1 MSTPPT
7 ALVVWPATPEDVA
20 ALLRARTQDTS
31 DEELGKWT
39 EDTRPTL
46 AEVERLLA
54 MAQSIVLGQTGPL
67 TPEVLICQEADDI
80 MVQAATVVALLAAML
95 VELSYFPEQVQS
107 TRSAYEQ
114 YRELF
119 WGPDG
124 KSGLI
129 GALVSAVSECA
140 MGGVTPEPPSESGGA
155 DRPPP
160 PSWAFPR
167 DAGGMVGWQTRW

>member
-1 MSTPPT
+1 MSVPETP
-7 ALVVWPATPEDVA
+7 LVSWPATPNDVA
-20 ALLRARTQDTS
+20 ALLRARTQDNT
-31 DEELGKWT
+31 DEEQGEWT

-54 MAQSIVLGQTGPL
+54 MAQSIVMGQTGPL
-67 TPEVLICQEADDI
+67 TPEILICVSADEI
-80 MVQAATVVALLAAML
+80 MIQAATTVALLAAML

-107 TRSAYEQ
+107 SRSAYEQ
-114 YRELF
+114 YRDLF

-129 GALVSAVSECA
+129 GDLVSAVHECA
-140 MGGVTPEPPSESGGA
+140 FGEVSPDPGGEGVVVPPA
-155 DRPPP
+155 
-160 PSWAFPR
+160 SWAFPR